1 MSLRIVDSLLFEIS
15 RVVET
20 VFDELEYRSARA
32 SLKAAQKPVNTSSK
46 RPPELSRDRH
56 RTERGSAG
64 STSIVTG
71 GY

>member
-32 SLKAAQKPVNTSSK
+32 SLKAAQKQRVTKQNDEVRASSHLVASSIQA
-46 RPPELSRDRH
+46 PAE
-56 RTERGSAG
+56 AG
-64 STSIVTG
+64 ATNS
-71 GY
+71 